1 MTKILIV
8 EDDQTQSRL
17 LTRAICQRRPDY
29 RVLSASNGRDA
40 IRLLERE
47 EVALVL
53 TDLQMPEMNGF
64 EFLAWLGT
72 HRPSLIVFTMT
83 AYGNAET
90 EARLSSLGSIECFT
104 KPIDIASVLDRLDE
118 SMSQSIRGHVQNVS
132 LTTFLQLIGLEK
144 KTCTLTVR
152 YNEKTGNLFLR
163 KGELVQAKTGDVT
176 GEPAAIAIIG
186 WPHVSIMIEGVCAD
200 VERSIH
206 TSLSHLMMEAVR
218 MHDENVRDSV
228 PDSERTTSEFP
239 PDKDS
244 FFPLI
249 SVLPPAPPP
258 QKASRPPTR
267 KPSRPPFTVILPEG
281 ALVLAVVDTETGAI
295 LSGTGREPDA
305 LVAIAADAA
314 DTLRRQL
321 AIPYQNGLEA
331 IHEVALN
338 TASRC
343 ELIRPIAAPSARF
356 ALLIYDPR
364 ELTQV
369 IARLEM
375 DVFVTHY
382 LGSLGT
388 A

>member
-8 EDDQTQSRL
+8 EDDQAQSRI

-29 RVLSASNGRDA
+29 RVLTASNGRDA

-53 TDLQMPEMNGF
+53 TDLQMPEVNGF
-64 EFLAWLGT
+64 ELLAWLAT
-72 HRPSLIVFTMT
+72 HRPALIVFTMT
-83 AYGNAET
+83 AYGNADT
-90 EARLSSLGSIECFT
+90 EARLSALGSVECFT

-152 YNEKTGNLFLR
+152 AHEKVGSLFLR
-163 KGELVQAKTGDVT
+163 KGELVHAATRDLS
-176 GEPAAIAIIG
+176 GEAAATTIIG
-186 WPHVSIMIEGVCAD
+186 WPHVSITIEGVCAD
-200 VERSIH
+200 VERTVH
-206 TSLSHLMMEAVR
+206 LSLTNLMMEAVR
-218 MHDENVRDSV
+218 VHDENARDSGADSI
-228 PDSERTTSEFP
+228 PDSDRLPTGRP
-239 PDKDS
+239 PAQDS

-249 SVLPPAPPP
+249 SLA
-258 QKASRPPTR
+258 
-267 KPSRPPFTVILPEG
+267 PSRPPPPGLPSQPLIGPALPDG
-281 ALVLAVVDTETGAI
+281 ALALAVVDTATGAI
-295 LSGTGREPDA
+295 LIGSSREPEGLA
-305 LVAIAADAA
+305 EAAAEAA

-321 AIPYQNGLEA
+321 AIPYHDAEETLR
-331 IHEVALN
+331 EVALH

-343 ELIRPIAAPSARF
+343 ELIRPIARSGGRF
-356 ALLIYDPR
+356 ALLVYDPR

-375 DVFVTHY
+375 DAFVTHY

-388 A
+388 S

>member
-1 MTKILIV
+1 VTKILIV
-8 EDDQTQSRL
+8 EDDQAQSRL

-29 RVLSASNGRDA
+29 RVLTASNGRDA
-40 IRLLERE
+40 IALLERE

-90 EARLSSLGSIECFT
+90 EARLSSLGSLECFT

-152 YNEKTGNLFLR
+152 YSEKSGNLFLR
-163 KGELVQAKTGDVT
+163 KGELVHAKTGELT
-176 GEPAAIAIIG
+176 GESAATTIIG

-200 VERSIH
+200 VERSVH
-206 TSLSHLMMEAVR
+206 SSLSHLMMEAVR
-218 MHDENVRDSV
+218 LHDETVRDSV
-228 PDSERTTSEFP
+228 PDSERAASELP
-239 PDKDS
+239 PGKDS

-249 SVLPPAPPP
+249 SVPPALPAPR
-258 QKASRPPTR
+258 KLSRPPLGL
-267 KPSRPPFTVILPEG
+267 VLPDG
-281 ALVLAVVDTETGAI
+281 ALALLVVDTATGQI
-295 LSGTGREPDA
+295 LSGSGREPHA
-305 LVAIAADAA
+305 LAAAAFEAA

-321 AIPYQNGLEA
+321 EIPYQSRQERVQ
-331 IHEVALN
+331 EVTLS

-343 ELIRPIAAPSARF
+343 ELIRPLAEPPGRF
-356 ALLIYDPR
+356 ALLVYDPR

-369 IARLEM
+369 MARLEM

-382 LGSLGT
+382 LGSLGS

>member
-1 MTKILIV
+1 M
-8 EDDQTQSRL
+8 
-17 LTRAICQRRPDY
+17 
-29 RVLSASNGRDA
+29 
-40 IRLLERE
+40 
-47 EVALVL
+47 L

-152 YNEKTGNLFLR
+152 FNEKSGNLFLR
-163 KGELVQAKTGDVT
+163 KGELVHAKTGDVN
-176 GEPAAIAIIG
+176 GEPAATTIIG

-200 VERSIH
+200 VERTIH
-206 TSLSHLMMEAVR
+206 TSLSHVMMEAIR
-218 MHDENVRDSV
+218 MHDETVRDSV
-228 PDSERTTSEFP
+228 PDSERPTSVFP

-249 SVLPPAPPP
+249 SLPPSVPPP
-258 QKASRPPTR
+258 PKASRPPTKR
-267 KPSRPPFTVILPEG
+267 ASRAPLGVVLPDG
-281 ALVLAVVDTETGAI
+281 ALVLAVIDTETGTI
-295 LSGTGREPDA
+295 LSGSGREPDA
-305 LVAIAADAA
+305 LAAVAADAA

-321 AIPYQNGLEA
+321 AIPYQSGREA
-331 IHEVALN
+331 VQEVALN

-343 ELIRPIAAPSARF
+343 ELIRPIAAPQPRF
-356 ALLIYDPR
+356 ALLVYDPR

-382 LGSLGT
+382 LGSLGS